1 MREKKAVKCITTGEI
16 FASADEAAKA
26 YDVDRSN
33 IRKCCN
39 GKLKVAGKDSNGQ
52 KLKWAFSNGQNEMGK
67 TKEVKTKE
75 VKTKEVKPNGQN
87 ESGNYPFE
95 TGKNESDRI
104 TELET
109 RIAELEKKNE
119 QLEKKNEYLKAHNY
133 AMGAAIEDVAKQ
145 VSRTPWEMLPT
156 NGEIKQYIGISHDLT
171 GEDGK

>member
-1 MREKKAVKCITTGEI
+1 MREKKQVKCITTGEI
-16 FASADEAAKA
+16 FASADEASKA
-26 YDVDRSN
+26 YDVATSN

-52 KLKWAFSNGQNEMGK
+52 KLKWAFSNGQNESGK
-67 TKEVKTKE
+67 NESSKNESGK
-75 VKTKEVKPNGQN
+75 N
-87 ESGNYPFE
+87 ESGNYPFESGKNE

-145 VSRTPWEMLPT
+145 VSKTPWEMLPT
-156 NGEIKQYIGISHDLT
+156 NGEIKQYIGKHMI
-171 GEDGK
+171 

>member
-16 FASADEAAKA
+16 FASADEAAQA
-26 YDVDRSN
+26 YDVEKSN

-39 GKLKVAGKDSNGQ
+39 GKLKIAGKDSNGQ

-75 VKTKEVKPNGQN
+75 VKPKRQN
-87 ESGNYPFE
+87 ES
-95 TGKNESDRI
+95 GKNESDRI
-104 TELET
+104 TELEKKNEQLET

-145 VSRTPWEMLPT
+145 VSMTPWEMLPT
-156 NGEIKQYIGISHDLT
+156 NGEIKQYIGKHMI
-171 GEDGK
+171 